1 MITSETSPLVNRLE
15 KYGASNA
22 VSIDDSS
29 CSSNSHQHV
38 HHEAK
43 SSLSQTVLNIIKMC
57 VGTGVLAIPFAAT
70 EGGILFSIIG
80 LGLVTV
86 WNIYSVDRMI
96 ESKAIIQRYTLSLDG
111 IGNDS
116 PNENTNELGL
126 VTWYAFGDRG
136 LLSIDFIMIS
146 LMTGIIVA
154 YEGRYCFF
162 LIVRHSSLT
171 KKN

>member
-1 MITSETSPLVNRLE
+1 MVTSETSPLVNRLE

-57 VGTGVLAIPFAAT
+57 VGTGVLAIPFAAA

-96 ESKAIIQRYTLSLDG
+96 ESKAIIQRYTLSLDR
-111 IGNDS
+111 IGNNS

-126 VTWYAFGDRG
+126 VTWYVFGDRG

-154 YEGRYCFF
+154 YEGRSVLFF
-162 LIVRHSSLT
+162 TNCSSLT
-171 KKN
+171 EKN

>member
-29 CSSNSHQHV
+29 CSSNSYEDV
-38 HHEAK
+38 HESK
-43 SSLSQTVLNIIKMC
+43 SSLSQTVLNIIKIC
-57 VGTGVLAIPFAAT
+57 VGTGVLAIPFAVT

-111 IGNDS
+111 IENNG

-126 VTWYAFGDRG
+126 VTWYAFGDWG
-136 LLSIDFIMIS
+136 ELSIDSIMIS
-146 LMTGIIVA
+146 LMIGIIVA
-154 YEGRYCFF
+154 YEGWYCFF
-162 LIVRHSSLT
+162 PCSSLT
-171 KKN
+171 KN